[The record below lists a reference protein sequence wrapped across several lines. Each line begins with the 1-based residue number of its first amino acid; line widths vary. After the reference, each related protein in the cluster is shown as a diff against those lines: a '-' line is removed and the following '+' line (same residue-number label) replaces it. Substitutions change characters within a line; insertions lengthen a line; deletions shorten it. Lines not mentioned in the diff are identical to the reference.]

1 MLLRCDLRG
10 PALIKHLLE
19 TADRTGLYRDVALY
33 GAGVVTKKRA
43 EEVYKS

>member
-1 MLLRCDLRG
+1 MLLLCDFRG

-19 TADRTGLYRDVALY
+19 IADRTGLYSDVAIY

-43 EEVYKS
+43 EEVCKS